1 MNITELTVKE
11 FCADTAL
18 AETPQG
24 GGSLSA
30 LAGAL
35 GASLCDMVAAL
46 TLRKKGYEHVSEEMS
61 SVSSQAKVLCAKLLD
76 SVELDCKAFDDYT
89 KARKLPK
96 NTDEQKSARLKAM
109 QDALK
114 GAAEVPMQTAVTAME
129 ALKLS
134 DIVVSRG
141 NPNAVTDG
149 LVAAMLART
158 AVLGALYNVEIN
170 ISSIKDEEYVL
181 KMKKEIE
188 ILRKEAI
195 DLEEKILKTKV

>member
-61 SVSSQAKVLCAKLLD
+61 SVSNQAKALCAKLLD